1 MITAY
6 QFAHRF
12 LLEKGFKRV
21 PCTVS
26 HKYEGIISVK
36 SVGFSLEISFDAL
49 DFINFPKYKLLSI
62 PDELSPH
69 LPHIEP
75 DGILCYLDKEFIYL
89 DRYNPEGNFVLCFQC
104 VC

>member
-1 MITAY
+1 MTTAY

-21 PCTVS
+21 PCTDV

-36 SVGFSLEISFDAL
+36 GVKFSLEICFDEL
-49 DFINFPKYKLLSI
+49 DFIDFPRYKLLSI
-62 PDELSPH
+62 PDGLNPH

-75 DGILCYLDKEFIYL
+75 NGFLCYLDKEFIYL
-89 DRYNPEGNFVLCFQC
+89 DR
-104 VC
+104 